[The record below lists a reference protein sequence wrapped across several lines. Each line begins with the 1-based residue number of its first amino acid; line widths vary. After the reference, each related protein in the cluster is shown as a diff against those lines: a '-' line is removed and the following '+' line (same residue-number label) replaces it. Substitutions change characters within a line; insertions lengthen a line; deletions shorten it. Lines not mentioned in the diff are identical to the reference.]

1 MIQGGDGGLSIEVQ
15 MEQFEKMP
23 ANPFDTREGAEGFVR
38 FLDKTFN
45 QSEYGKYPFNN
56 RTGYVKFQITESED
70 GKFYIWYRID
80 QKEHTL

>member
-23 ANPFDTREGAEGFVR
+23 ANPFNTMEGAEGFVR

-45 QSEYGKYPFNN
+45 QSEYA
-56 RTGYVKFQITESED
+56 KFQITESED
-70 GKFYIWYRID
+70 GKFYIWYKID
-80 QKEHTL
+80 QKKHTL